1 MGQIKNIKL
10 HIVTDIKINFPP
22 LTMGE
27 DKDTIETKKPIFRN
41 LTAED
46 DDVPEITEIESM
58 CMSCEENGTTRLLLT
73 KIPFFRDVIIMS
85 FTCPHC
91 GYRDNQ
97 IQPGSDIEE
106 KGVRLTLKVEGSK
119 MMNRQIV
126 KQGSASVLIKELE
139 FEAPAFTSK
148 GSLTTVEGI
157 LENAAAGLEEQ
168 QPVRRIMQPE
178 IAEKIDEVIGQ
189 LTKYRSGEIPFTV
202 VLEDIT
208 GNSFIENPFAP
219 QVDPAITIERF
230 IRSKEQDEQL
240 GMTAPEED
248 EAEKKKEEEE
258 LLNQVEEVIEFGGN
272 CEACQTPTPI
282 RMKVVNIPHFK
293 EVILMASSCDAC
305 GHKSNEVKA
314 GGAMEPLGI
323 RINFTMTDNTDLAR
337 DVLTSETCKILIP
350 DFGLEVSHYSSS
362 GRFTTVEGLL
372 VYVKEQLGR
381 INPFG
386 MGDSAEKMTK
396 MKTLVADLDLVM
408 AGDKFVTIVLDD
420 AVGNSYLQNT
430 YAPDPDPNL
439 IVEKYER
446 TEEQDIELGIKDMKM
461 IEVYDGRIYNEM

>member
-1 MGQIKNIKL
+1 MG
-10 HIVTDIKINFPP
+10 
-22 LTMGE
+22 
-27 DKDTIETKKPIFRN
+27 ETKKPIFRN

-46 DDVPEITEIESM
+46 DAMPEVTEIESL
-58 CMSCEENGTTRLLLT
+58 CMNCHEQGTTRLLLT

-85 FTCPHC
+85 FTCPDC
-91 GYRDNQ
+91 GYRDDQ
-97 IQPGSDIEE
+97 IQE
-106 KGVRLTLKVEGSK
+106 KGIRLTLKVDGAK

-219 QVDPAITIERF
+219 HVDSAITIERF
-230 IRSKEQDEQL
+230 TRTKEQDEQL

-282 RMKVVNIPHFK
+282 RMKVVEIPHFK

-305 GHKSNEVKA
+305 GHKTNEVKA
-314 GGAMEPLGI
+314 GGAMEAQGVKI
-323 RINFTMTDNTDLAR
+323 IFKMTDPTDLAR
-337 DVLTSETCKILIP
+337 DVLAAESCTISIP
-350 DFGLEVSHYSSS
+350 DFELSVSNYANG
-362 GRFTTVEGLL
+362 GRFTTLEGLL
-372 VYVKEQLGR
+372 VYVTEQLGR
-381 INPFG
+381 TNPFAF
-386 MGDSAEKMTK
+386 GDSADKATK
-396 MKTLVADLDLVM
+396 LKDLVDNM
-408 AGDKFVTIVLDD
+408 NSVIAGERFVTIILDD
-420 AVGNSYLQNT
+420 PVGNSYLQNT

-439 IVEKYER
+439 TIEKYER
-446 TEEQDIELGIKDMKM
+446 TEEQNIEFGISDMRT
-461 IEVYDGRIYNEM
+461 EDYE

>member
-10 HIVTDIKINFPP
+10 HIVTDIKINIPP

-27 DKDTIETKKPIFRN
+27 DKDTIETKKPIFRD

-189 LTKYRSGEIPFTV
+189 LTKYRSGEVPFTV

-230 IRSKEQDEQL
+230 TRTKEQDEQL

-305 GHKSNEVKA
+305 GHKTNEVKA
-314 GGAMEPLGI
+314 GGAMEAQGSKIIFKMSDP
-323 RINFTMTDNTDLAR
+323 TDLAR
-337 DVLTSETCKILIP
+337 DVLAAESCTISIP
-350 DFGLEVSHYSSS
+350 DFELSVSNYANG
-362 GRFTTVEGLL
+362 GRFTTLEGLL
-372 VYVKEQLGR
+372 VYVTEQLGR
-381 INPFG
+381 TNPFAF
-386 MGDSAEKMTK
+386 GDSADKATK
-396 MKTLVADLDLVM
+396 LKELVDNMNSVI
-408 AGDKFVTIVLDD
+408 AGERFVTLILDD
-420 AVGNSYLQNT
+420 PVGNSYLQNT

-439 IVEKYER
+439 IVEEYER
-446 TEEQDIELGIKDMKM
+446 TEEQDIELGIKDMKT
-461 IEVYDGRIYNEM
+461 EDYEDD

>member
-10 HIVTDIKINFPP
+10 HIVTDIKISFPP
-22 LTMGE
+22 STMGE
-27 DKDTIETKKPIFRN
+27 GNETVETKKPIFRE

-46 DDVPEITEIESM
+46 DDVPEITEIESL
-58 CMSCEENGTTRLLLT
+58 CMACGENGTTRLLLT

-91 GYRDNQ
+91 GFRDNQ
-97 IQPGSDIEE
+97 IQPGSDIQE
-106 KGVRLTLKVEGSK
+106 KGVRFTLKVEGAK

-139 FEAPAFTSK
+139 FEAPSFTSK

-178 IAEKIDEVIGQ
+178 IAEKIDEVIGK
-189 LTKYRSGEIPFTV
+189 LTKYRSGEIPFTL
-202 VLEDIT
+202 VLEDIS

-219 QVDPAITIERF
+219 QDDPALKAERF
-230 IRSKEQDEQL
+230 TRSKEQDEKL
-240 GMTAPEED
+240 GTVEPEE
-248 EAEKKKEEEE
+248 EEKKEENQP
-258 LLNQVEEVIEFGGN
+258 LNLVDEVLEFPGN
-272 CEACQTPTPI
+272 CQSCQTPTPM

-293 EVILMASSCDAC
+293 EVIIMASSCDTC
-305 GHKSNEVKA
+305 GYKSNEVKA
-314 GGAMEPLGI
+314 GGAMEPFGM
-323 RINFTMTDNTDLAR
+323 RINFTMTDPTDLAR
-337 DVLTSETCKILIP
+337 DVLTSETCSISIP
-350 DFGLEVSHYSSS
+350 DFGLEVSHYTSG
-362 GRFTTVEGLL
+362 GRFTTIEGLL

-386 MGDSAEKMTK
+386 LGDSAEKGTK
-396 MKTLVADLDLVM
+396 MKKLIEDLDNVM
-408 AGDKFVTIVLDD
+408 AGEKFVSIVLDD
-420 AVGNSYLQNT
+420 PVGNSYLQNT

-439 IVEKYER
+439 FIDKYQR
-446 TEEQDIELGIKDMKM
+446 TEEQDIELGIKDMKT
-461 IEVYDGRIYNEM
+461 EDYENE

>member
-46 DDVPEITEIESM
+46 DAMPEVTEIESL
-58 CMSCEENGTTRLLLT
+58 CMNCHEQGTTRLLLT

-85 FTCPHC
+85 FTCPRC
-91 GYRDNQ
+91 GFRDNQ
-97 IQPGSDIEE
+97 IQPGSEIQE
-106 KGVRLTLKVEGSK
+106 KGIRLTLKVDGAK

-126 KQGSASVLIKELE
+126 KQGSASVL
-139 FEAPAFTSK
+139 
-148 GSLTTVEGI
+148 
-157 LENAAAGLEEQ
+157 
-168 QPVRRIMQPE
+168 IMQPE

-408 AGDKFVTIVLDD
+408 AGEKFVTIVLDD
-420 AVGNSYLQNT
+420 PVGNSYLQNT

-446 TEEQDIELGIKDMKM
+446 TEEQDIELGIKDMKT
-461 IEVYDGRIYNEM
+461 EDYEDD